1 MHEDRRMKI
10 GITGSEGLIGW
21 HQRAY
26 LKTIGGDHEIR
37 LANRETFTQPG
48 LLTGFVDGLDAIIH
62 LAGMN
67 RGDDAEV
74 EATNTALARD
84 LVAAC
89 EQTATRPFVVYANS
103 THQDR
108 GTAYGRGKRAAADS
122 FRRWAEQRGAGF
134 ANLILPHVFGEF
146 GKPFYNSVV
155 STFCHQLARNETPQI
170 ITDGDLELLH
180 VQDVVAQCWKA
191 IQQNQRG
198 DIRMQGVG
206 MKVSELLQH
215 LTNMRDRYQAMV
227 MPSLDSPLDVRLFNT
242 LRSYLFPAHYPV
254 ALTLHSDARGSLFEV
269 VKSNSGGQVFMSTTH
284 PGITRGNHFHT
295 RKVERFLVASG
306 EADIRLRKLFSDEVI
321 SFKVRGDAPSYV
333 DIPTFHTHHITN
345 TGQSELV
352 TLFWTNE
359 IFNPVDPD
367 TFSEAVDAP

>member
-1 MHEDRRMKI
+1 MHEDQRMKI

-26 LKTIGGDHEIR
+26 FKTIGGDHEIR
-37 LANRETFTQPG
+37 LANRETFKQPG

-67 RGDDAEV
+67 RGDDTEI
-74 EATNTALARD
+74 ETTNTALARD

-89 EQTATRPFVVYANS
+89 EQTGTRAFVVYANS

-108 GTAYGRGKRAAADS
+108 DTAYGRGKRAAADT
-122 FRRWAEQRGAGF
+122 FRRWAEQRGTGF
-134 ANLILPHVFGEF
+134 AHLILPHVFGEF

-155 STFCHQLARNETPQI
+155 STFCHQLARHETPQI

-198 DIRMQGVG
+198 DIRMNGVG
-206 MKVSELLQH
+206 MKVSELLKH
-215 LTNMRDRYQAMV
+215 LTDMRDRYQAMV
-227 MPSLDSPLDVRLFNT
+227 MPPLDSALDVRLFNT

-306 EADIRLRKLFSDEVI
+306 AADIRLRKLFCDEVT
-321 SFKVRGDAPSYV
+321 SFQVRGDTPCYV
-333 DIPTFHTHHITN
+333 DIPTFHTHHIIN

-352 TLFWTNE
+352 TLFWANE
-359 IFNPVDPD
+359 IFDPEDPD
-367 TFSEAVDAP
+367 TFHELVDTA

>member
-1 MHEDRRMKI
+1 MKI
-10 GITGSEGLIGW
+10 GITGADGLIGW

-26 LKTIGGDHEIR
+26 LKIIGGYEVR
-37 LANRETFTQPG
+37 LASRETFRQPE

-67 RGDDAEV
+67 RGEDAEI

-84 LVAAC
+84 LVSAC
-89 EQTATRPFVVYANS
+89 EQTGTRPFVVYANS

-108 GTAYGRGKRAAADS
+108 DTAYGRGKRVAANTI
-122 FRRWAEQRGAGF
+122 RLWAEQRGAGF

-155 STFCHQLARNETPQI
+155 PTFCYQLSRNETPQI

-180 VQDVVAQCWKA
+180 AQDVTAQCLKA
-191 IQQNQRG
+191 IQENQRG
-198 DIRMQGVG
+198 DIRMVGVA

-215 LTNMRDRYQAMV
+215 LTDMRDCYQAMV
-227 MPSLDSPLDVRLFNT
+227 MPRLESALDVRLFNT
-242 LRSYLFPAHYPV
+242 LRSYLFPGHYPV
-254 ALTLHSDARGSLFEV
+254 ALTLHSDVRGSLFEV
-269 VKSNSGGQVFMSTTH
+269 VKSSSGGQVFISTTH

-306 EADIRLRKLFSDEVI
+306 EAEIRLRKLFSDEVI
-321 SFKVRGDAPSYV
+321 CYKVRGDTPCYV

-352 TLFWTNE
+352 TLFWANE
-359 IFNPVDPD
+359 IFDPADPD
-367 TFSEAVDAP
+367 TFHELVDTA